1 MYIAVIVN
9 IPECTLGFLFSESN
23 FDNHKWGF
31 EILIKSFRT
40 NSFDIIALRSKIIKM
55 ESGEVIILNDDR
67 KK

>member
-23 FDNHKWGF
+23 FVKYKWGF
-31 EILIKSFRT
+31 EIWINPFRT
-40 NSFDIIALRSKIIKM
+40 NSVGYKILTRKIIKM
-55 ESGEVIILNDDR
+55 ESGKVIILNDDS